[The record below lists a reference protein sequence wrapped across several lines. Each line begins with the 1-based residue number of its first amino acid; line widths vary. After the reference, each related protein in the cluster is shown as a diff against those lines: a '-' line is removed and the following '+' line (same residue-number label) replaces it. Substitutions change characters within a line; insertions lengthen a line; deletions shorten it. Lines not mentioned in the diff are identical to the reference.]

1 MECKVAAVGNVHL
14 SYAFCR
20 CHISNLHLVR
30 TVYDHPQ
37 SRTIHLDVVAHI
49 TQFLYCLRIHFRVY
63 VTMVLCFCKVKEIES
78 TLVAAHIPFTKNI
91 HAADVATRL
100 SASTRIV
107 CCGINDGVI
116 CTARGQQSPYYSTQ
130 YGENQKCGA

>member
-63 VTMVLCFCKVKEIES
+63 VAMVLCFCKVKEIES
-78 TLVAAHIPFTKNI
+78 TLVTAHIPLTKNI
-91 HAADVATRL
+91 HAANIATRL
-100 SASTRIV
+100 SAATRIV
-107 CCGINDGVI
+107 CRGINDRVI
-116 CTARGQQSPYYSTQ
+116 CTAG
-130 YGENQKCGA
+130 G